1 MASPGFLPPMLSL
14 QAHLENYQPAVTLK
28 NIKILSLISQEV
40 PANTTIPSKSDS
52 QGTEVTWPYL

>member
-1 MASPGFLPPMLSL
+1 MLSL

-52 QGTEVTWPYL
+52 QRTEVTWPYL